1 MFLSELA
8 LAALNAARSQA
19 SEGAAQLLVA
29 VDQEEAT
36 LLCALRV
43 HWAAVRDQIRDAVES
58 CDHNNDISFANLQEI
73 GQRPI
78 CVCVCVCVCVCIS
91 VFVCVCVC
99 VCVCA
104 CVCVRV
110 CVCILSLSLV
120 HTHTRTHTGYILTQN
135 VEGIHAVKDVVR
147 DADVEAD
154 EHTLQQD
161 IDKLQQ
167 HEEVINNFLINSFLC
182 NQGNK

>member
-1 MFLSELA
+1 MYVYLYL
-8 LAALNAARSQA
+8 
-19 SEGAAQLLVA
+19 
-29 VDQEEAT
+29 
-36 LLCALRV
+36 
-43 HWAAVRDQIRDAVES
+43 
-58 CDHNNDISFANLQEI
+58 
-73 GQRPI
+73 
-78 CVCVCVCVCVCIS
+78 CVCVCV
-91 VFVCVCVC
+91 
-99 VCVCA
+99 

>member
-78 CVCVCVCVCVCIS
+78 CVCVCVCVCMYICIC
-91 VFVCVCVC
+91 VCVCVC
-99 VCVCA
+99 VCV
-104 CVCVRV
+104 
-110 CVCILSLSLV
+110 
-120 HTHTRTHTGYILTQN
+120 
-135 VEGIHAVKDVVR
+135 
-147 DADVEAD
+147 
-154 EHTLQQD
+154 
-161 IDKLQQ
+161 
-167 HEEVINNFLINSFLC
+167 
-182 NQGNK
+182 

>member
-78 CVCVCVCVCVCIS
+78 CVCVCVCVC
-91 VFVCVCVC
+91 
-99 VCVCA
+99 
-104 CVCVRV
+104 
-110 CVCILSLSLV
+110 ILSLSLV